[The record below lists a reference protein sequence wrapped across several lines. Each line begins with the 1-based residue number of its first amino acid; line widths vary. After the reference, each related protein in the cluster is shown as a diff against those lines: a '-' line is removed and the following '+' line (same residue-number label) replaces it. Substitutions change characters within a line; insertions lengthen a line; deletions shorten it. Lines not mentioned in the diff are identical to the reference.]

1 MMTLSGAADRA
12 ADAMQGTFLAP
23 LCFRAM
29 GAAIG
34 RNCCLFYGAALEFD
48 LVTIRDGASTGEGC
62 DLTAH
67 TVENMVVKFAPVTI
81 GAGCAMHAGALV
93 MPGGSMEAASTLLLG
108 SMVLKGE
115 TVGAGEVWSGLPA
128 GCIGDCDTERKAF
141 YASLEP
147 SAKPDA
153 RVQHL
158 AQTLGVGLGAAQKL
172 DDSARGGNVA
182 AQCISANAAR
192 AAGPRRRAKPLPPPH
207 RRPPHLRPRRIAAAL
222 GVENAEARAL
232 VQQWRTHDP
241 VAVASIRA
249 ARLILLRDHA
259 GLGAVADARDLSRA
273 ANAGAPPAPP
283 ARRRVGISAESDS
296 RGPQVDET

>member
-1 MMTLSGAADRA
+1 VRPDVREKAVGHNRLFRGSSEK
-12 ADAMQGTFLAP
+12 AP
-23 LCFRAM
+23 TSVSVLIARP
-29 GAAIG
+29 
-34 RNCCLFYGAALEFD
+34 
-48 LVTIRDGASTGEGC
+48 
-62 DLTAH
+62 LT
-67 TVENMVVKFAPVTI
+67 P
-81 GAGCAMHAGALV
+81 
-93 MPGGSMEAASTLLLG
+93 
-108 SMVLKGE
+108 
-115 TVGAGEVWSGLPA
+115 LP
-128 GCIGDCDTERKAF
+128 R
-141 YASLEP
+141 S
-147 SAKPDA
+147 
-153 RVQHL
+153 
-158 AQTLGVGLGAAQKL
+158 LGAAQKL

-273 ANAGAPPAPP
+273 ANAGDAAAVRALDEYESLGKGGGGKGKNGGRGRGGRGGRGRGKGGKSWRGKGGKSGRFAEYMDEWFFPSGSFPDHDGGPPFDGPHDDDAPAQHASPFEA
-283 ARRRVGISAESDS
+283 AFVRRR
-296 RGPQVDET
+296 RGAPRPGL